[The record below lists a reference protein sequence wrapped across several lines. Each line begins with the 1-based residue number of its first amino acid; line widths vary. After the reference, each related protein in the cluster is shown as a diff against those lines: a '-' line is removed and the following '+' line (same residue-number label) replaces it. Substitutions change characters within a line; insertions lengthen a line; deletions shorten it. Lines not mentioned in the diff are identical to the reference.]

1 MLFLPQGSPEQMAW
15 YDELQRRSTSAENA
29 VRLYRAR
36 AEMDVSELASRVTAQ
51 TLVAHARGDRVV
63 PFEEGRILAS
73 LLPTAK
79 LVPLESVNHIL
90 LRDEPA
96 WTAFLAEVH
105 AFLGAS
111 EPTTPAELADLSNR
125 ELEVLELVA
134 AGLSNDEI
142 ASRLYVSVRTV
153 ERHLSNTYV
162 KLRVSGKAARAAAA
176 ARFARVRES
185 SSLRGT

>member
-1 MLFLPQGSPEQMAW
+1 MKF
-15 YDELQRRSTSAENA
+15 
-29 VRLYRAR
+29 
-36 AEMDVSELASRVTAQ
+36 
-51 TLVAHARGDRVV
+51 
-63 PFEEGRILAS
+63 
-73 LLPTAK
+73 
-79 LVPLESVNHIL
+79 VPLESVNHIL

-105 AFLGAS
+105 AFLGVS
-111 EPTTPAELADLSNR
+111 EPTTAAELADLSNR

-185 SSLRGT
+185 SSLRAT

>member
-36 AEMDVSELASRVTAQ
+36 ADVDVSELASRVTAR
-51 TLVAHARGDRVV
+51 TLLAHARGDRVV

-73 LLPTAK
+73 LLPAAK

-90 LRDEPA
+90 LRDEP
-96 WTAFLAEVH
+96 
-105 AFLGAS
+105 
-111 EPTTPAELADLSNR
+111 
-125 ELEVLELVA
+125 EVLELVA

-185 SSLRGT
+185 SPLRGT